1 MERIISLMIA
11 PNLDSPV
18 NNQAAQD
25 YKNNTWFNKAK
36 QSTQQYAKWCVKFI
50 IIPISCLFL
59 IVLNKINELLKKI
72 LMNFEINAV

>member
-1 MERIISLMIA
+1 MIDTSQDKWAPTKRLTKVMERIVSLLIA

-36 QSTQQYAKWCVKFI
+36 QSIK
-50 IIPISCLFL
+50 
-59 IVLNKINELLKKI
+59 
-72 LMNFEINAV
+72 